1 MNLDNVKALQ
11 IDGHTVASLSVG
23 GVVVWRATH
32 PRFAQNGST
41 VTVYRPKR
49 YTQDG
54 AIVSIDP
61 RIVWIDPV
69 QDGTVLTV
77 QQMYSAE
84 KNDDVL
90 EVS

>member
-23 GVVVWRATH
+23 VVVVWRATH
-32 PRFAQNGST
+32 PRFIQNGST

-77 QQMYSAE
+77 QQVYSAV